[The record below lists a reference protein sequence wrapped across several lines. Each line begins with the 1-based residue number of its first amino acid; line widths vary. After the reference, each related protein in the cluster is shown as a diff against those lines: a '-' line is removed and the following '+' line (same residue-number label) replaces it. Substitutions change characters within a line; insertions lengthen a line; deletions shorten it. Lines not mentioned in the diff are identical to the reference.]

1 MIDAK
6 MRMHDAA
13 HIVGGIFFEQGPSER
28 SLPMNHRQGGEVAEY
43 GANPGYQDVAIY
55 FASKNSSRP

>member
-13 HIVGGIFFEQGPSER
+13 HNVGGILFEQGPSEKSR
-28 SLPMNHRQGGEVAEY
+28 PMNHSPGGEMAGY
-43 GANPGYQDVAIY
+43 GANRGYQDVAIY